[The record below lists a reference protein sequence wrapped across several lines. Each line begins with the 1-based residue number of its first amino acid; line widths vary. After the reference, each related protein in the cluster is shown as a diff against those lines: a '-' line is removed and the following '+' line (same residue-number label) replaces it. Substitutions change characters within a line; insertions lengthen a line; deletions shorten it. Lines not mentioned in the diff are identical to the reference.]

1 MTPLCM
7 SRFIL
12 GLLGIEAENRQTM
25 QWSAFQRMSLNF
37 AALAE
42 TIAVDMSDNSYQGS
56 SCSDDEDSPDL
67 TEVEDSQQEV

>member
-1 MTPLCM
+1 MTPICM

-25 QWSAFQRMSLNF
+25 QWSSFQRLPLNF

-42 TIAVDMSDNSYQGS
+42 TIAVDMDDDMRQGS
-56 SCSDDEDSPDL
+56 SCSDDGSGVESTESEDI
-67 TEVEDSQQEV
+67 QQEV